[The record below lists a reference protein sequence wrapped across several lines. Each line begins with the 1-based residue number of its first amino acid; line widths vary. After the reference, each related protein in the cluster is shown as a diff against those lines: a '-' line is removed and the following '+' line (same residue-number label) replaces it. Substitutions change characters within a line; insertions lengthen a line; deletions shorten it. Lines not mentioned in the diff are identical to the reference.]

1 MIGLKVHIDTKVKPS
16 DNGLECINT
25 LQYVKIVNQHPDL
38 LYTLDDVKQHDEMYL
53 VWAECSWGI
62 NNHVEP
68 LGIFLNELDADRFAR
83 FISLTEYLDS
93 YKKMARDKCY
103 SQEMFNED
111 LLKLDGLN
119 EFSGNLKCVLDN
131 PSKCY
136 SGSNNCTIIYESND
150 GQVFSY
156 KFFTWTGT
164 FDKLENVNVDWVKLK

>member
-1 MIGLKVHIDTKVKPS
+1 MIGLKVHIDTKIKRS
-16 DNGLECINT
+16 NNCLTYINT

-38 LYTLDDVKQHDEMYL
+38 LYTFNNIKQNDEMYL
-53 VWAECSWGI
+53 VWIEYSLGI

-68 LGIFLNELDADRFAR
+68 LGIFLDELDADKFAR
-83 FISLTEYLDS
+83 FILLTEHLDS
-93 YKKMARDKCY
+93 YKKLSRDKSY
-103 SQEMFNED
+103 SQEMFNEV
-111 LLKLDGLN
+111 LLNLDGLN

-156 KFFTWTGT
+156 EFFTWVGT